1 MHEHNNTKHTMVVL
15 AVCRGTRPINTHACR
30 AVYSSCESEAE
41 ELAEEE
47 AADALESERESAIG
61 LR

>member
-1 MHEHNNTKHTMVVL
+1 MVVL